1 VKEYR
6 GSLEIF
12 KILVTDSVTVEDF
25 TEAIR
30 AEMLNSNGIITTM
43 GVERI
48 LKDTFGL
55 NPNDNNQMQERLYET
70 V

>member
-55 NPNDNNQMQERLYET
+55 NPNDINQMQERLYET